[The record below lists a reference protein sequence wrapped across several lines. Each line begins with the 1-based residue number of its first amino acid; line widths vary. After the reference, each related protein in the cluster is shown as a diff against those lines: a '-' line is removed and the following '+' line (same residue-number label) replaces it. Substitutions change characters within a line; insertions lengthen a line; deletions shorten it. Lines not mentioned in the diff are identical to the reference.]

1 MFTRR
6 DFLGTGVPA
15 STLAAIGLFAHSAP
29 AEPPSSKN
37 LEALWL
43 ELGTDDKVKAQQAIE
58 ALVANPGQTVPFFK
72 ERLRPVP
79 QPDARYL
86 AGLIVDLGDAR
97 FAVRERAT
105 RELDGLGESVES
117 VLKKA
122 LAESPSAEAR
132 SRIKQLLGAFKTRR
146 LRPPPEQ
153 RRMARAIEALE
164 LIGSAAAREVLK
176 ALAGG
181 AAEAP
186 QTRDARG
193 ALERL
198 GTAAPQR

>member
-1 MFTRR
+1 MFNRR

-15 STLAAIGLFAHSAP
+15 STLVAVGLFAHSAP

-43 ELGTDDKVKAQQAIE
+43 ELGSDDKAKAQHAIT
-58 ALVANPGQTVPFFK
+58 ALVEEPGQTVPFLK
-72 ERLRPVP
+72 ERLKPVP

-86 AGLIVDLGDAR
+86 AGLIADLSDAR

-132 SRIKQLLGAFKTRR
+132 TRIKQLLEVFKTRR
-146 LRPPPEQ
+146 LQPPPEQ
-153 RRMARAIEALE
+153 RRMARAIEVLE
-164 LIGSAAAREVLK
+164 LIGNAAAREVLK
-176 ALAGG
+176 ALAAG
-181 AAEAP
+181 ATEAP